1 MSRTSGKTADRMVA
15 ERATI
20 HLTIDGQPV
29 AAAPGTTI
37 LQAAAELGVQT
48 PTLCHHPHMHC
59 GSNCRACVVEVE
71 GARVLAPSCSREVSE
86 GMQVRTDSERVRRAR
101 RMVFDLLLSEVEL
114 GGAPELLAYAGYYGA
129 NADRFPGTESA
140 AKSRTVIID
149 NPFFVRDY
157 ARCIACQRCTQACGE
172 DVQHTFAIAMI
183 GRGHQISV
191 GAGDGADDLAASP
204 CVFCGNCVGAC
215 PTGALSPIPEYEL
228 RVAGELPERRLT
240 WSPERGLKEA

>member
-1 MSRTSGKTADRMVA
+1 MSSTRAESAQKMAEAARTVQ
-15 ERATI
+15 
-20 HLTIDGQPV
+20 LTIDGEAV
-29 AAAPGTTI
+29 AVAPGTTI
-37 LQAAAELGVQT
+37 LQAAAALGVHT
-48 PTLCHHPHMHC
+48 PTLCHHPNMQC

-86 GMQVRTDSERVRRAR
+86 GMQVRTDSDRVRRAR
-101 RMVFDLLLSEVEL
+101 RMVFDLLLSEVTL
-114 GGAPELLAYAGYYGA
+114 DAAPELLAYAGHYGA
-129 NADRFPGTESA
+129 SADRFPGVESA
-140 AKSRTVIID
+140 AKGRTTIID

-172 DVQHTFAIAMI
+172 DAQFTFAIGMI

-191 GAGDGADDLAASP
+191 GAGDGQNDLSASP

-228 RVAGELPERRLT
+228 RQVGKLPERRLA
-240 WSPERGLKEA
+240 WSPERGLTER

>member
-1 MSRTSGKTADRMVA
+1 MSSTRARTADPTA
-15 ERATI
+15 TEERAV
-20 HLTIDGQPV
+20 HLTIDGQAV
-29 AAAPGTTI
+29 AVAPGTTI
-37 LQAAAELGVQT
+37 LQAAASLGLQT
-48 PTLCHHPHMHC
+48 PTLCHHPNMNC

-86 GMQVRTDSERVRRAR
+86 GMQVRTDSDRVRRAR

-114 GGAPELLAYAGYYGA
+114 DAAPELLAYAGHYGA
-129 NADRFPGTESA
+129 SPDRFPGAESA
-140 AKSRTVIID
+140 AKGRSVIID

-172 DVQHTFAIAMI
+172 DAQFTFAIAMI

-191 GAGDGADDLAASP
+191 VAGDGANDLSASP

-215 PTGALSPIPEYEL
+215 PTGALSAIPEYEL
-228 RVAGELPERRLT
+228 RKAGELPERRLT
-240 WSPERGLKEA
+240 WSPERGLTEA